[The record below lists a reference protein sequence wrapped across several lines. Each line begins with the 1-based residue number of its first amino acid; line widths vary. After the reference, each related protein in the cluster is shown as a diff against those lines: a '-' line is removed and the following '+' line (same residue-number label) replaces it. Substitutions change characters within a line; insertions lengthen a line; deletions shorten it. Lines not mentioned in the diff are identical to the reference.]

1 MTANITDGP
10 QELAGMKLRPFTLGT
25 LELCQQLG
33 LTLFSGGAVPE
44 SVTERMRQVAAYL
57 YIQSEPLEAVLKAV
71 DSPDFDAVH
80 LRPFKFRLTPGVVDA
95 AWALIEEN
103 LSKAGAAVVEIA
115 PRAGSDKGEQPP
127 PNS

>member
-1 MTANITDGP
+1 MTANVTDGP
-10 QELAGMKLRPFTLGT
+10 RELAGMELRPFTLGT

-33 LTLFSGGAVPE
+33 LTLFSGGGVPE
-44 SVTERMRQVAAYL
+44 GAAERLRQVAAYL
-57 YIQSEPLEAVLKAV
+57 FIQSEPLEDVLHAV
-71 DSPDFDAVH
+71 DSPDFDQVH

-115 PRAGSDKGEQPP
+115 PRPGSDKGESPP